1 VDQERRRRRTR
12 ARPHPLVA
20 KVRGALPRPR
30 AAAGFLR
37 YLERRLQGLE
47 AVAAGADPKRL
58 VGSPPEAAR
67 ARRFLAARREAWDD
81 GDETL
86 VRAYLD
92 GWTRPGEDESRA
104 AVRRLAGAALAL
116 AALEVRPQTL
126 WFFLWE
132 MESVLRGLRRARAR
146 RP

>member
-1 VDQERRRRRTR
+1 VDQERRRTRTR

-37 YLERRLQGLE
+37 YLQRRLQGLE
-47 AVAAGADPKRL
+47 AVAAGADAKRL
-58 VGSPPEAAR
+58 IGSPREAAR
-67 ARRFLAARREAWDD
+67 ARRFLAARRDAWDD

-92 GWTRPGEDESRA
+92 RWTRPGEDTSA
-104 AVRRLAGAALAL
+104 GVRRLADAARAL

-132 MESVLRGLRRARAR
+132 MESILRGLRRARAR
-146 RP
+146 QP